1 MANRAHSNHG
11 VDRSDENRPSG
22 SGMYRQTES
31 SIIISVGSPSRF
43 GGIKGALRIPFLSFQ
58 YLRRPGRTAKLLCFH
73 TAGGFES
80 HRLHQLTLFE
90 NSMSSAD
97 MIETSTNKMP
107 QRPWR
112 LHSPNG

>member
-1 MANRAHSNHG
+1 MANRAPSNHG

-58 YLRRPGRTAKLLCFH
+58 FLRRPGRTAKLLCFH

-80 HRLHQLTLFE
+80 HRLHQIKIPKNLPLK
-90 NSMSSAD
+90 
-97 MIETSTNKMP
+97 ITNCCRALLP
-107 QRPWR
+107 DWANFAVG
-112 LHSPNG
+112 S